1 MDFCMR
7 DIKKVLAALLAGGAL
22 ALILLL
28 LVYSIPVDR
37 ILVNARAS
45 IEIFEKEGA
54 TPRTVAGYDATTLD
68 NYTDAWMIRNAF
80 YDGEESVFQ
89 KSLNVYYYGYHD
101 GKDRNV
107 CESMIDYLNGVEG
120 YQRRS
125 YARYWHGYLILLKPL
140 LCFFDYGDI
149 RGILKLTELSLLIC
163 LCMFFERKK
172 MTHFLP
178 ALAVTMFCIGFHE
191 IGQSMQYS
199 WVFLIAAA
207 ASIYILKKYPA
218 MDGKMVFLIIGMCT
232 SFFDFL
238 TYPLFTLG
246 MPLVVVLLCM
256 AVSGEERDAVK
267 AVVLNSVF
275 WGVGYFGFW
284 VEKWILGTLL
294 TEENI
299 FAEAFGSI
307 IERTGRNVVDQ
318 PIGYMETVFEN
329 IGILCKWPY
338 VLAVFGGLALICAG
352 MRKERLK
359 VSKELTAAYCLV
371 AVFPFIWYAV
381 AMNHSY
387 LHSFMTYRD
396 LGVSIFAGLSM
407 IVSMREINR
416 NEQKET

>member
-1 MDFCMR
+1 MDFCLK
-7 DIKKVLAALLAGGAL
+7 DIKKVLAALLVGGAAGL
-22 ALILLL
+22 MLLL
-28 LVYSIPVDR
+28 FVYSIPVDR

-54 TPRTVAGYDATTLD
+54 TPQTVAGYEATTLD
-68 NYTDAWMIRNAF
+68 NYTDAWMLRNAF

-101 GKDRNV
+101 GKNRNV

-120 YQRRS
+120 YHRRS

-149 RGILKLTELSLLIC
+149 RGILKLTELSLLIY
-163 LCMFFERKK
+163 LCMLLERKK
-172 MTHFLP
+172 MARVLP
-178 ALAVTMFCIGFHE
+178 ALAVMMFCIGFYE

-199 WVFLIAAA
+199 WVFLIAVT

-246 MPLVVVLLCM
+246 MPLVILLLCM
-256 AVSGEERDAVK
+256 AVSEEKKGAMKV
-267 AVVLNSVF
+267 VVLNSVF
-275 WGVGYFGFW
+275 WGIGYFGFW
-284 VEKWILGTLL
+284 AEKWILGTLL

-299 FAEAFGSI
+299 LVEALGSI
-307 IERTGRNVVDQ
+307 IERTGRSVVDQ
-318 PIGYMETVFEN
+318 PIGYVETVLEN

-338 VLAVFGGLALICAG
+338 VLAVLGGLALIFTG
-352 MRKERLK
+352 MRKDRLK
-359 VSKELTAAYCLV
+359 VSKELTAAYLLV
-371 AVFPFIWYAV
+371 AVFPFIWYAA

-407 IVSMREINR
+407 IISMREINR

>member
-1 MDFCMR
+1 MDFCLK
-7 DIKKVLAALLAGGAL
+7 DIKKVLAALLVGGAAGL
-22 ALILLL
+22 MLLL
-28 LVYSIPVDR
+28 FVYSIPVDR

-54 TPRTVAGYDATTLD
+54 TPQTVAGYEATTLD
-68 NYTDAWMIRNAF
+68 NYTDAWMLRNAF

-101 GKDRNV
+101 GKNRNV

-120 YQRRS
+120 YHRRS

-149 RGILKLTELSLLIC
+149 RGILKLTELSLLIY
-163 LCMFFERKK
+163 LCMLLERKK
-172 MTHFLP
+172 MARVLP
-178 ALAVTMFCIGFHE
+178 ALAVMMFCIGFYE

-199 WVFLIAAA
+199 WVFLIAVT

-246 MPLVVVLLCM
+246 MPLVILLLCM
-256 AVSGEERDAVK
+256 AVSEEKKGAMKV
-267 AVVLNSVF
+267 VVLNSVF
-275 WGVGYFGFW
+275 WGIGYFGFW
-284 VEKWILGTLL
+284 AEKWILGTLL

-299 FAEAFGSI
+299 LVEALGSI
-307 IERTGRNVVDQ
+307 IERTGRSVVDQ
-318 PIGYMETVFEN
+318 PIGYVETVLEN

-338 VLAVFGGLALICAG
+338 VLAVLGGLALIFAG
-352 MRKERLK
+352 MRKDRLK
-359 VSKELTAAYCLV
+359 VSKELTAAYLLV
-371 AVFPFIWYAV
+371 AVFPFIWYAA

-407 IVSMREINR
+407 IISMREINR

>member
-1 MDFCMR
+1 MDFCLK
-7 DIKKVLAALLAGGAL
+7 DIKKVLAALLMGGAAGL
-22 ALILLL
+22 MLLL
-28 LVYSIPVDR
+28 FVYSIPVDR

-54 TPRTVAGYDATTLD
+54 TPQTVVGYEATTLD
-68 NYTDAWMIRNAF
+68 NYTDAWMLRNAF

-89 KSLNVYYYGYHD
+89 KSLNVYYYGYQD
-101 GKDRNV
+101 GKNRNV

-120 YQRRS
+120 YHRRS

-149 RGILKLTELSLLIC
+149 RGILKLTELSLLIY
-163 LCMFFERKK
+163 LCMLLERKK
-172 MTHFLP
+172 MARVLP
-178 ALAVTMFCIGFHE
+178 ALAVMMFCIGFYE

-199 WVFLIAAA
+199 WVFLIAVT
-207 ASIYILKKYPA
+207 ASIFILKKYPV

-246 MPLVVVLLCM
+246 MPLVILLLCM
-256 AVSGEERDAVK
+256 AVSEEKKGTVK
-267 AVVLNSVF
+267 VVVLNSVF
-275 WGVGYFGFW
+275 WGIGYFGFW
-284 VEKWILGTLL
+284 AEKWILGTLL

-299 FAEAFGSI
+299 LVEALGSI
-307 IERTGRNVVDQ
+307 IERTGRSVVDQ
-318 PIGYMETVFEN
+318 PIGYVETVLEN

-338 VLAVFGGLALICAG
+338 VLAVLGGLALIFAG
-352 MRKERLK
+352 MRKECLK
-359 VSKELTAAYCLV
+359 VSKELTAAYLLV
-371 AVFPFIWYAV
+371 AVFPFIWYAA

-407 IVSMREINR
+407 IISMREIKR

>member
-1 MDFCMR
+1 MR

>member
-1 MDFCMR
+1 MDFCLK
-7 DIKKVLAALLAGGAL
+7 DIKKVLAALLVGGAAGL
-22 ALILLL
+22 MLLL
-28 LVYSIPVDR
+28 FVYSIPVDR

-54 TPRTVAGYDATTLD
+54 TPQTVAGYEATTLD
-68 NYTDAWMIRNAF
+68 NYTDAWMLRNAF

-101 GKDRNV
+101 GKNRNV

-120 YQRRS
+120 YHRRS

-149 RGILKLTELSLLIC
+149 RGILKLTELSLLIY
-163 LCMFFERKK
+163 LCMLLERKK
-172 MTHFLP
+172 MARVLP
-178 ALAVTMFCIGFHE
+178 ALAVMMFCIGFYE

-199 WVFLIAAA
+199 WVFLIAVT

-246 MPLVVVLLCM
+246 MPLVILLLCM
-256 AVSGEERDAVK
+256 AVSEEKKGTVK
-267 AVVLNSVF
+267 VVVLNSVF
-275 WGVGYFGFW
+275 WGIGYFGFW
-284 VEKWILGTLL
+284 AEKWILGTLL

-299 FAEAFGSI
+299 LVEALGSI
-307 IERTGRNVVDQ
+307 IERTGRSVVDQ
-318 PIGYMETVFEN
+318 PIGYVETVLEN

-338 VLAVFGGLALICAG
+338 VLAVLGGLALIFTG
-352 MRKERLK
+352 MRKDRLK
-359 VSKELTAAYCLV
+359 VSKELTAAYLLV
-371 AVFPFIWYAV
+371 AVFPFIWYAA

-407 IVSMREINR
+407 IISMREINR

>member
-1 MDFCMR
+1 MDFCLK
-7 DIKKVLAALLAGGAL
+7 DIKKVLAALLMGGAAGL
-22 ALILLL
+22 MLLL
-28 LVYSIPVDR
+28 FVYSIPVDR

-54 TPRTVAGYDATTLD
+54 TPQTVAGYEATTLD
-68 NYTDAWMIRNAF
+68 NYTDAWMLRNAF

-101 GKDRNV
+101 GKNRNV

-120 YQRRS
+120 YHRRS

-149 RGILKLTELSLLIC
+149 RGILKLTELSLLIY
-163 LCMFFERKK
+163 LCMLLERKK
-172 MTHFLP
+172 MARVLP
-178 ALAVTMFCIGFHE
+178 ALAVMMFCIGFYE

-199 WVFLIAAA
+199 WVFLIAVT

-246 MPLVVVLLCM
+246 MPLVILLLCM
-256 AVSGEERDAVK
+256 AVSEEKKGAMKV
-267 AVVLNSVF
+267 VVLNSVF
-275 WGVGYFGFW
+275 WGIGYFGFW
-284 VEKWILGTLL
+284 AEKWILGTLL

-299 FAEAFGSI
+299 LVEALGSI
-307 IERTGRNVVDQ
+307 IERTGRSVVDQ
-318 PIGYMETVFEN
+318 PIGYVETVLEN

-338 VLAVFGGLALICAG
+338 VLAVLGGLALIFTG
-352 MRKERLK
+352 MRKDRLK
-359 VSKELTAAYCLV
+359 VSKELTAAYLLV
-371 AVFPFIWYAV
+371 AVFPFIWYAA

-407 IVSMREINR
+407 IISMREINR